1 MIDPRFYPVAI
12 ARAEPGR
19 GGKIGF
25 YFLFLEDRTVTN
37 NRTRRLGLALGLS
50 VTVLA
55 AVASSSTS
63 LSAGQTPAAPGAN
76 VTSFY
81 DFKINTLEGK
91 PADLGMYKGKV
102 SLVVN
107 VASKCGYTPQY
118 EGLEKLQKEKGGK
131 DFNVLGFPSND
142 FGGQEPGTAA
152 EIVTFCKLT
161 YGVTF
166 PMFEKVVTKAG
177 PEQSPVYSFLGA
189 SGNLPAWNFSKYVV
203 GKDGKIVAFFPSKV
217 TPESPEL
224 LAAID
229 KALAAK

>member
-1 MIDPRFYPVAI
+1 MKHHNSRRESASRLSAMAALIAVAMLPVA
-12 ARAEPGR
+12 PVR
-19 GGKIGF
+19 GQQPASGGA
-25 YFLFLEDRTVTN
+25 TVN
-37 NRTRRLGLALGLS
+37 
-50 VTVLA
+50 
-55 AVASSSTS
+55 
-63 LSAGQTPAAPGAN
+63 
-76 VTSFY
+76 SFY
-81 DFKINTLEGK
+81 DFKTMTLEGK
-91 PADLGMYKGKV
+91 PADLSMYKGKV

-142 FGGQEPGTAA
+142 FGGQEPGTAE

-177 PEQSPVYSFLGA
+177 AGQSPIYSFLGS
-189 SGNLPAWNFSKYVV
+189 SGNLPAWNFSKYVI

-217 TPESPEL
+217 TPEAPEL
-224 LAAID
+224 RAAID
-229 KALAAK
+229 SALAAK

>member
-1 MIDPRFYPVAI
+1 MQQASSRREPLSRLSLMAALVAVAI
-12 ARAEPGR
+12 
-19 GGKIGF
+19 
-25 YFLFLEDRTVTN
+25 
-37 NRTRRLGLALGLS
+37 LAIAPL
-50 VTVLA
+50 
-55 AVASSSTS
+55 
-63 LSAGQTPAAPGAN
+63 AGQQPASAPRAA

-81 DFKINTLEGK
+81 DFKTMTLEGK

-142 FGGQEPGTAA
+142 FGGQEPGTAE

-177 PEQSPVYSFLGA
+177 ASQSPIYSFLGT
-189 SGNLPAWNFSKYVV
+189 SGNLPAWNFSKYVI

-217 TPESPEL
+217 TPDAPEL
-224 LAAID
+224 RAAID
-229 KALAAK
+229 KAIAGK

>member
-1 MIDPRFYPVAI
+1 MTYHRS
-12 ARAEPGR
+12 
-19 GGKIGF
+19 
-25 YFLFLEDRTVTN
+25 
-37 NRTRRLGLALGLS
+37 RRPELAFALS
-50 VTVLA
+50 VMALV

-63 LSAGQTPAAPGAN
+63 LVAGQSPASAPGAN

-81 DFKINTLEGK
+81 DFKIKTLEGK

-142 FGGQEPGTAA
+142 FGGQEPGTAE

-229 KALAAK
+229 KALSAK

>member
-1 MIDPRFYPVAI
+1 MEDRIVIQQRSRRRGTAFRLSVVAAIVAVAWSPVAPV
-12 ARAEPGR
+12 AGQQP
-19 GGKIGF
+19 
-25 YFLFLEDRTVTN
+25 
-37 NRTRRLGLALGLS
+37 
-50 VTVLA
+50 
-55 AVASSSTS
+55 ASSSAS
-63 LSAGQTPAAPGAN
+63 GAT

-81 DFKINTLEGK
+81 DFKTNTLEGK
-91 PADLGMYKGKV
+91 PADLSMYKGKV

-142 FGGQEPGTAA
+142 FGGQEPGTAE

-177 PEQSPVYSFLGA
+177 AGQSPIYSFLGT
-189 SGNLPAWNFSKYVV
+189 SGNLPAWNFSKYVI

-217 TPESPEL
+217 TPEAPEL
-224 LAAID
+224 RAAID